1 MSMIRIEQEDNSR
14 ALIVGRKEMW
24 MLETIDLSEVR
35 NSRSPI
41 RQVFLRVRSVWRGT
55 RREKIHDGKVYKM
68 LRRWYVPSKNAG
80 MHPPDAEKMLT
91 RTLARL
97 EPGTSRAFSSMHICI
112 H

>member
-1 MSMIRIEQEDNSR
+1 MDAKN
-14 ALIVGRKEMW
+14 
-24 MLETIDLSEVR
+24 DLPVISADAEVPPLSSVSKDAQR
-35 NSRSPI
+35 VERYTSGENPRWKGLQNAP
-41 RQVFLRVRSVWRGT
+41 QV
-55 RREKIHDGKVYKM
+55 
-68 LRRWYVPSKNAG
+68 YVPSKNAG